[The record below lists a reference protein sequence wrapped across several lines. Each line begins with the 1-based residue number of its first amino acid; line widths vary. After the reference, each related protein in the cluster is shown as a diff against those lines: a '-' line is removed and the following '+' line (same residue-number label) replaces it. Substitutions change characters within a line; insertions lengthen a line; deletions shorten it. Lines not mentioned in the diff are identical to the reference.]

1 MSRGYD
7 IILSSSEPSSLH
19 IIGPYST
26 NVGWIK
32 LHEKFYCNIALLS
45 STGIGC

>member
-1 MSRGYD
+1 MGSGYD

-26 NVGWIK
+26 NVGWLK
-32 LHEKFYCNIALLS
+32 LHEQFYYNIALLS
-45 STGIGC
+45 STGTGC